1 MLRIKGK
8 FNSLT
13 GVSYIGLIGCGS
25 ILFLLFA
32 AFILMPSFADN
43 QATAINNDSG
53 ISTYSTITT
62 PSVSISLPDSIAF
75 SEVVPTTDGSTT
87 TASTSFS
94 VATTESDGYSLY
106 LYSEGDNSL
115 KSSNPAN
122 ISSIIATQ
130 GDVGLTLSSL
140 KPNTWGYNLGTAA
153 PDDNTTYIG
162 IPTDSTTPIQTK
174 DTSSTG
180 SANDTYTLAFGAKVD
195 NTIPSG
201 AYSNTLTIAVIAEP
215 QNIVEQLPAGIDPDV
230 YTPTNPGVVDVYP
243 TTGWSGNVIAITSDG
258 QFSDVTAVTIG
269 GTGCTPYHVVNEYL
283 IACKLPTKA
292 ASTNDGYEVAVTTST
307 GDIDMHNFTVRYF
320 DPASTTSMQS
330 FTEATCGAMSI
341 GDVVSLVDERNG
353 QTYRV
358 RKMENN
364 TCWMIDS
371 MKYLSEEVAISNVDG
386 TSGILYNN
394 TSGFRNTVNGTSTQ
408 SSANFDKAFYN
419 NPMGQEYCYS
429 SDASSSY
436 TKCGYLYN
444 WYAATAGSGTYNLGT
459 DGTNAT
465 SSICPAGWELPTMED
480 FNNLSYALDL
490 ADWQTSGKW
499 SGMLSGYWN
508 TSGTFAQLSTNGYY
522 WSSTAYSSYNARDFY
537 YKTDSVVL
545 TDNTSK
551 IAGFAVRCSIGEPN
565 GLVTINFDGNG
576 ATGGN
581 MEQQIILSGS
591 TISLHT
597 NNFVRDGYM
606 FTGWN
611 TSASGTGLDY
621 TDGANY
627 TASMSNAGQTIT
639 LYAQWQELVNVGY
652 IQDFTN
658 AQCQAQ
664 ASSLPVAAIDR
675 RDNNLYS
682 LRYINGSCWMT
693 QNLRLSGGR
702 TLTAA
707 DSNVA
712 SNWVFPSTPFV
723 GSSYSYTDP
732 RVTISSDT
740 SRGGYYN
747 FCAASAGTICHNG
760 SAQDATYD
768 ICPAGW
774 RLPTSSEFME
784 ITSYVSSFSPV
795 HSGFYSGRGGG
806 YAFFD
811 SSIGYWWSSTV
822 GNQSSSFQQMLAY
835 TSSLNLVIGDDGFA
849 RGGGDNVRCIR
860 SN

>member
-25 ILFLLFA
+25 ILFLLLT

-75 SEVVPTTDGSTT
+75 SEVVPTPDGATT

-140 KPNTWGYNLGTAA
+140 KPNTWGYNLGTTA

-215 QNIVEQLPAGIDPDV
+215 QNIVEKLPAGIDPDV

-320 DPASTTSMQS
+320 DPASTASMQS
-330 FTEATCGAMSI
+330 FTEATCGSMSI

-371 MKYLSEEVAISNVDG
+371 MKYLGEETAISNVDG
-386 TSGILYNN
+386 TSGIIYNN
-394 TSGFRNTVNGTSTQ
+394 TSGYRNTVDGTSTQ
-408 SSANFDKAFYN
+408 SSANYDKAFYN
-419 NPMGQEYCYS
+419 NPMGQAYCYS

-465 SSICPAGWELPTMED
+465 ASICPAGWELPTMED

-508 TSGTFAQLSTNGYY
+508 TSGTLAQLSTNGYY

-545 TDNTSK
+545 TDNSSK
-551 IAGFAVRCSIGEPN
+551 IDGFAVRCSIGEPIEP
-565 GLVTINFDGNG
+565 TITFNGNG
-576 ATGGN
+576 AD
-581 MEQQIILSGS
+581 SGS
-591 TISLHT
+591 
-597 NNFVRDGYM
+597 
-606 FTGWN
+606 
-611 TSASGTGLDY
+611 
-621 TDGANY
+621 
-627 TASMSNAGQTIT
+627 MSPQTIAPGAT
-639 LYAQWQELVNVGY
+639 RQLSANVFTRTIAPQINDAQ
-652 IQDFTN
+652 T
-658 AQCQAQ
+658 
-664 ASSLPVAAIDR
+664 
-675 RDNNLYS
+675 
-682 LRYINGSCWMT
+682 
-693 QNLRLSGGR
+693 
-702 TLTAA
+702 
-707 DSNVA
+707 
-712 SNWVFPSTPFV
+712 
-723 GSSYSYTDP
+723 
-732 RVTISSDT
+732 
-740 SRGGYYN
+740 
-747 FCAASAGTICHNG
+747 
-760 SAQDATYD
+760 
-768 ICPAGW
+768 
-774 RLPTSSEFME
+774 
-784 ITSYVSSFSPV
+784 
-795 HSGFYSGRGGG
+795 
-806 YAFFD
+806 
-811 SSIGYWWSSTV
+811 
-822 GNQSSSFQQMLAY
+822 
-835 TSSLNLVIGDDGFA
+835 
-849 RGGGDNVRCIR
+849 
-860 SN
+860 

>member
-25 ILFLLFA
+25 ILFLLLT

-43 QATAINNDSG
+43 QATATTGDSE
-53 ISTYSTITT
+53 ISTYSTTTT
-62 PSVSISLPDSIAF
+62 PSVSIGLPDSIAF
-75 SEVVPTTDGSTT
+75 SEVVPTPDGSTT

-153 PDDNTTYIG
+153 PDDNTTYVG
-162 IPTDSTTPIQTK
+162 VPTDSTTPIQTK

-180 SANDTYTLAFGAKVD
+180 SANDTYTLAFGSKVD

-201 AYSNTLTIAVIAEP
+201 VYSNTLTISVIAEP
-215 QNIVEQLPAGIDPDV
+215 QSIVEKLPAGIDPDV

-243 TTGWSGNVIAITSDG
+243 TTGWGGDVIAITSDG
-258 QFSDVTAVTIG
+258 QFSDITAVTTG
-269 GTGCTPYHVVNEYL
+269 GTSCTPYQVVNEYL

-292 ASTNDGYEVAVTTST
+292 ASTDNGYEVAVTTNT

-320 DPASTTSMQS
+320 DPTSTTSMQS
-330 FTEATCGAMSI
+330 FTEATCGSMSI

-371 MKYLSEEVAISNVDG
+371 MKYLGEETAISNVDG
-386 TSGILYNN
+386 TSGIIYNN
-394 TSGFRNTVNGTSTQ
+394 TSSYRNTVDGTSTQ

-459 DGTNAT
+459 DGANAT
-465 SSICPAGWELPTMED
+465 ASICPAGWELPVID
-480 FNNLSYALDL
+480 AFDNLFYFLDT
-490 ADWQTSGKW
+490 ADWQTTGKW

-508 TSGTFAQLSTNGYY
+508 TSGAFTQLSTYGYY

-537 YKTDSVVL
+537 YKTNSVVL

-551 IAGFAVRCSIGEPN
+551 IAGFAVRCTIGEPT
-565 GLVTINFDGNG
+565 GLVTISFDGNG
-576 ATGGN
+576 ADVGS
-581 MEQQIILSGS
+581 MEQMIMAPGTTKRLTPNDFERVNYAFDS
-591 TISLHT
+591 
-597 NNFVRDGYM
+597 
-606 FTGWN
+606 WN
-611 TSASGTGLDY
+611 TSADGSGTSY
-621 TDGANY
+621 TNLGDY
-627 TASMSNAGQTIT
+627 TASTNSVV
-639 LYAQWQELVNVGY
+639 LYAQWRTPINHLGDVTY
-652 IQDFTN
+652 MQDLTATHCAESDN
-658 AQCQAQ
+658 GATATLLDQ
-664 ASSLPVAAIDR
+664 
-675 RDNNLYS
+675 RDNNSYT
-682 LRYINGSCWMT
+682 IAKFDGSCWMT
-693 QNLRLSGGR
+693 QNLRIAGGT
-702 TLTAA
+702 TLTPLT
-707 DSNVA
+707 SNVA
-712 SNWVFPSTPFV
+712 SDYTIPTADLENGT
-723 GSSYSYTDP
+723 SSIEG
-732 RVTISSDT
+732 RVHNSGNTT
-740 SRGGYYN
+740 QGYWYN
-747 FCAASAGTICHNG
+747 FCAASAGTACLDDHNYG
-760 SAQDATYD
+760 DADYD
-768 ICPAGW
+768 ICPKGW
-774 RLPTSSEFME
+774 SLPHAYTNIYQYAPMFLPVTGGIYRNGSLDLTYLGAWWTSSD
-784 ITSYVSSFSPV
+784 Y
-795 HSGFYSGRGGG
+795 HSGFDSIEYDNGILERGGRTP
-806 YAFFD
+806 
-811 SSIGYWWSSTV
+811 WS
-822 GNQSSSFQQMLAY
+822 GLY
-835 TSSLNLVIGDDGFA
+835 
-849 RGGGDNVRCIR
+849 VRCIL
-860 SN
+860 ST